1 MNINVQG
8 VEIRLQYLEKY
19 HHKTVISKFLILW
32 PYSCNSQNHK
42 EVQFYILI
50 KHQCKS
56 LTFEKGKEEGEER
69 DEEVE

>member
-8 VEIRLQYLEKY
+8 VETRLQYLEKD
-19 HHKTVISKFLILW
+19 HHKTDISKFLILG

-42 EVQFYILI
+42 EVQFYILM
-50 KHQCKS
+50 KHQGKP